1 MTSDPVFPKADDH
14 RRAGTL
20 YQVITDDNPWGL
32 TMGSILVEVRRG
44 KFWDYSPGRGDCWV
58 VLRPVET
65 NAEDASAD
73 RALMIEILERDITRH
88 WAVPWLEVSEA
99 ADDPP
104 KVADRG

>member
-1 MTSDPVFPKADDH
+1 MPSDPVFPKANDD
-14 RRAGTL
+14 RLAGTL
-20 YQVITDDNPWGL
+20 YRVITDDNPWGL

-44 KFWDYSPGRGDCWV
+44 EFWDYFPGRGDCWV
-58 VLRPVET
+58 VLRPVAID
-65 NAEDASAD
+65 AEDTSAD
-73 RALMIEILERDITRH
+73 RALMLEIFERETRY